1 MSGKILYIKK
11 TSKGFT
17 LIEILLVMLITSVL
31 VLGVN
36 TAFRQAHMLWSRVE
50 KQRPVYQKTRLL
62 VDTLREELAC
72 LYLPKIEEEQQPQPA
87 AFSLST
93 LQDGTVRLSFL
104 TMNPVWQGTYLSSLP
119 EKVTYEFSTDP
130 DSGIKILTRTKQLLS
145 GEKPVAAEQKKT
157 IFSGFSG
164 ISIQASDPDA
174 GSLADSWKNELQCS
188 QKPPKAVKMLLK
200 WPKDEQTDFE
210 FETITKIAAAGQ
222 LTPP

>member
-72 LYLPKIEEEQQPQPA
+72 LYLPKIEDEQQSQPA

-104 TMNPVWQGTYLSSLP
+104 TMNPAWKDTSFSSLP
-119 EKVTYEFSTDP
+119 AKVSYEFSTDP
-130 DSGIKILTRTKQLLS
+130 DSGKKILTRTEQLFS

-200 WPKDEQTDFE
+200 WPKDEQSDFE
-210 FETITKIAAAGQ
+210 FETIIKIAAGSQ
-222 LTPP
+222 LAPP